1 MPQPSTDTT
10 PVPASTFAAILA
22 AANESKTG
30 RKAGQWT
37 PAACR
42 AWKEADPTM
51 ARLLEAAFAWELAT
65 GRIARQE
72 DEGRVRDLLA
82 EMEAATAAV
91 KAARAS

>member
-1 MPQPSTDTT
+1 MEPTAA
-10 PVPASTFAAILA
+10 PASTFAAILA

-51 ARLLEAAFAWELAT
+51 ARLLEAVFAWELAT
-65 GRIARQE
+65 GRMARPE
-72 DEGRVRDLLA
+72 DESLVKQRLA

-91 KAARAS
+91 RTTA